1 VNLQAMTSGGHLI
14 MNSGRR
20 GQSGRTIP
28 GGLWHAYK
36 AGLSSGHLYCSRW
49 QSRWEPLTKK
59 ETEPERPCAV
69 PETASCVCTQVFS
82 IGCRPTS
89 GSHSPLNSPCLLQ
102 GYLVGRAQ
110 FQKNR
115 WLLAYLIGLIVSLV
129 DWTVSLSFACQEVG
143 GVAALRW

>member
-1 VNLQAMTSGGHLI
+1 MPTKQVCLLAIYTAVAGRADGNPLPRKKLSQRGPVRYLKLHSGSLVLPD
-14 MNSGRR
+14 
-20 GQSGRTIP
+20 TI
-28 GGLWHAYK
+28 GGP
-36 AGLSSGHLYCSRW
+36 S
-49 QSRWEPLTKK
+49 
-59 ETEPERPCAV
+59 AV
-69 PETASCVCTQVFS
+69 LPASCVCTQVFS